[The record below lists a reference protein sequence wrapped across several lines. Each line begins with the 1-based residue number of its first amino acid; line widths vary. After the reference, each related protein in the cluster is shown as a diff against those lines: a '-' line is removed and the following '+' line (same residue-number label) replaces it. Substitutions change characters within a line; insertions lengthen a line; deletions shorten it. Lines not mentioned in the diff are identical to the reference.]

1 MVADRGRAPAAV
13 RAAALWAR
21 AMLPSVSLDQAGED
35 AADALALYARADDR
49 AGMALCLAALSSV
62 HERRGEHA
70 SAMAL
75 ADGAVDLA
83 ESAGDATA
91 MTWAYC
97 FRVDNARFEDAQS
110 HLP

>member
-1 MVADRGRAPAAV
+1 MVADRGRAPARV

-62 HERRGEHA
+62 HEHRGEHA
-70 SAMAL
+70 SAMAA
-75 ADGAVDLA
+75 ADRRRRPR
-83 ESAGDATA
+83 
-91 MTWAYC
+91 
-97 FRVDNARFEDAQS
+97 RVGRRRDRDDVGVLLS
-110 HLP
+110 R